1 VTRKSLNHPDL
12 RPSLKA
18 STRDGIAYSIMAGA
32 GETYFAAFAL
42 FLKASITQVGWMSSL
57 PAVIGSFAQL
67 FSAWLGRHY
76 GRRRGIIVT
85 GAYLQA
91 LAWIP
96 LFAVPILFPDDAIT
110 LLIVTVTCYYA
121 LGNLIIP
128 QWSSLMGDLLPERWR
143 GRYFARRNGVMS
155 ITNFIALVTGGAILH
170 FSELAGLTYLGFVVI
185 FSIAL
190 AARLVSAH
198 YLARMEDPAG
208 HVARL
213 EWPPGVDWLR
223 RIRGSRFLH
232 FAVFFSAMQF
242 AVGIAAPYFAVYMLR
257 DLNLSYLE
265 YTALTAASILTQFLT
280 LNGWGRISDAFGN
293 RLILVATGVVIPIL
307 PSLWLLSEN
316 FWYLLAVQFIAGG
329 AWGGFS
335 LSAGNFLYDL
345 VPAEKRVTYLA
356 VHNVMAAVGIFCGA
370 LLGSLIAVLSEDG
383 VLPGATHFS
392 HALFV
397 VFVVSTLARLVVA
410 ALFLPRLKE
419 VRTIRPVTAVGLVLR
434 ATRSMALAGFVVEFA
449 GLRKRKRET

>member
-1 VTRKSLNHPDL
+1 
-12 RPSLKA
+12 
-18 STRDGIAYSIMAGA
+18 MAGA

-42 FLKASITQVGWMSSL
+42 FLKASITQVGWLSSL

-76 GRRRGIIVT
+76 GQRRGIIVT

-91 LAWIP
+91 LGWIP
-96 LFAVPILFPDDAIT
+96 LFTVPILFPDDAII
-110 LLIVTVTCYYA
+110 LLIVTVTGYYA
-121 LGNLIIP
+121 LGNLINP

-143 GRYFARRNGVMS
+143 GRYFARRNRIMS
-155 ITNFIALVTGGAILH
+155 ITNFLALVAGGAILH
-170 FSELAGLTYLGFVVI
+170 FSELAGETYLGFVTI

-198 YLARMEDPAG
+198 YLSRMEDPAG
-208 HVARL
+208 HIARL
-213 EWPPGVDWLR
+213 EWPSGIDWWR

-232 FAVFFSAMQF
+232 FAIFFSAMQF

-265 YTALTAASILTQFLT
+265 YTALTAASILIQFLT

-293 RLILVATGVVIPIL
+293 RLILVATGAVIPFL
-307 PSLWLLSEN
+307 PSLWLISEN
-316 FWYLLAVQFIAGG
+316 FWYLLAVQFVAGS

-356 VHNVMAAVGIFCGA
+356 VHNVMAAVGVFCGA
-370 LLGSLIAVLSEDG
+370 LLGSLVAVLAEDG
-383 VLPGATHFS
+383 VLPGTTHFS
-392 HALFV
+392 HVLFM
-397 VFVVSTLARLVVA
+397 VFVVSTLARLLVA
-410 ALFLPRLKE
+410 VLFLPRLKE